1 MTVGS
6 RNSRLQREATAELE
20 GKRKRILPWE
30 RKGLSRVARVIAFL
44 EFLPIT
50 KGILIGKKMRL
61 LPNQRRFIERV
72 YGATDVRIA
81 VRSEPRG
88 NGKTGL
94 VSGLALCHL
103 LGPEAEERGECY
115 SAAVNRLQSSLMHGE
130 MAAIIERI
138 PEFASRCN
146 IRRGGQRRCIEVISG
161 QGIGSTYEA
170 LAADARRGHGLAP
183 SFWAYDELA
192 QTRDRK
198 LYDALQTG
206 MGKRKRALGIVLS
219 TQAEDDE
226 HPLSQLIDD
235 GIAGI
240 DSSIVVDLTCAP
252 SDADV
257 FDEAVIR
264 ACNPAL
270 GVFLDA
276 GTLMKEARQA
286 RRMPSS
292 ESAFRNLR
300 CNQRITSAPDL
311 LATPSVWAQ
320 GDAPIAHEIFRDG
333 RPVHAGLDLSA
344 RLDLTAMVLAA
355 QDDGGVIHLMPF
367 AWTPEKTITTRMQRD
382 AAPYDAWIRA
392 GALLATPGLAI
403 DYDYVLGDIA
413 TAIEG
418 MNVVEVAFDQWN
430 INALRTAMV
439 RVGVTLPLVPFI
451 QGYKSFTPAISA
463 FEVECTEGRIRHGAH
478 PVLRWCIANTMLV
491 RGPAGTPQQN
501 RKPEKRR
508 INGRIDLAV
517 AALMAVGSMKVT
529 AEPAIE
535 PAALIA

>member
-1 MTVGS
+1 MSG
-6 RNSRLQREATAELE
+6 NSTALQRAAAAELE
-20 GKRKRILPWE
+20 GKRKRALPWE
-30 RKGLSRVARVIAFL
+30 RKGLSRVERVIAFL

-50 KGILIGKKMRL
+50 KGILIGKKLKL

-72 YGATDVRIA
+72 YGAPDVRIA

-115 SAAVNRLQSSLMHGE
+115 SAAVNRLQSGLMHAE
-130 MAAIIERI
+130 MAAVIERI
-138 PEFASRCN
+138 PEFASRVN

-161 QGIGSTYEA
+161 PAVGSVYEA

-198 LYDALQTG
+198 LLDALTTG

-235 GIAGI
+235 GLAGT
-240 DSSIVVDLTCAP
+240 DPSIVVDLTAAP
-252 SDADV
+252 PDADV

-270 GVFLDA
+270 GIFLDT

-286 RRMPSS
+286 RRMPSN
-292 ESAFRNLR
+292 ESSFRNHR
-300 CNQRITSAPDL
+300 CNQRIAASPDL
-311 LATPSVWAQ
+311 LVTPSVWQQ
-320 GDAPIAHEIFRDG
+320 GNAPIDLAIFRDG

-355 QDDGGVIHLMPF
+355 TDDAGVTHLLPL
-367 AWTPEKTITTRMQRD
+367 AWTPESTITTRELRD
-382 AAPYDAWIRA
+382 AAPYAAWIRA
-392 GALLATPGLAI
+392 GALRATPGLAI

-413 TAIEG
+413 TVIEG
-418 MNVVEVAFDQWN
+418 MNLAAVAYDSWN
-430 INALRTAMV
+430 INALRQAAA
-439 RVGVTLPLVPFI
+439 RVSMSLPLVPFV
-451 QGYKSFTPAISA
+451 QGYKSFSPAISA

-517 AALMAVGSMKVT
+517 AALMAIGSMKVT
-529 AEPAIE
+529 AEAAIE
-535 PAALIA
+535 PATLIA

>member
-1 MTVGS
+1 MVAGNRTA
-6 RNSRLQREATAELE
+6 LQRRAVAELE
-20 GKRKRILPWE
+20 GKRKKTLPWE
-30 RKGLSRVARVIAFL
+30 RKGLSRVERVIAFL

-50 KGILIGKKMRL
+50 KGILIGKKLQL
-61 LPNQRRFIERV
+61 LPNQRRFIERI
-72 YGATDVRIA
+72 YGNTDVRIA

-130 MAAIIERI
+130 MAAIVEQV
-138 PEFASRCN
+138 PEFAARCR
-146 IRRGGQRRCIEVISG
+146 IRRGGQRRCIEVTSG
-161 QGIGSTYEA
+161 AGNGSVYEA
-170 LAADARRGHGLAP
+170 LSADARRGHGLAP
-183 SFWAYDELA
+183 SWWAYDELA

-198 LYDALQTG
+198 LLDALTTG

-235 GIAGI
+235 GLAGT
-240 DSSIVVDLTCAP
+240 DSSIVVDLTAAP
-252 SDADV
+252 DDADV

-270 GVFLDA
+270 GIFLDA
-276 GTLMKEARQA
+276 DTLLKEARQA
-286 RRMPSS
+286 RRLPSS

-300 CNQRITSAPDL
+300 CNQRISAAPDL
-311 LATPSVWAQ
+311 LVTPSVWAQ
-320 GDAPIAHEIFRDG
+320 GNAPIDKEMFRDG
-333 RPVHAGLDLSA
+333 RPVYAGLDLSA

-355 QDDGGVIHLMPF
+355 QDDAGVVHLWPL
-367 AWTPEKTITTRMQRD
+367 AWTPERTVTMREQRD
-382 AAPYDAWIRA
+382 AAPYAAWINS

-403 DYDYVLGDIA
+403 DYDYVIGDIA
-413 TAIEG
+413 VVTEG
-418 MNVVEVAFDQWN
+418 MNLVAVAYDQWN
-430 INALRTAMV
+430 INALKQACERT
-439 RVGVTLPLVPFI
+439 GVTLPLEPFI
-451 QGYKSFTPAISA
+451 QGYKSYTPAISA

-508 INGRIDLAV
+508 GNGRIDLAV
-517 AALMAVGSMKVT
+517 AALMAMGALKVT
-529 AEPAIE
+529 VAPPEYDI
-535 PAALIA
+535 AALIG

>member
-1 MTVGS
+1 MAG
-6 RNSRLQREATAELE
+6 NSTALQRRAAAQLK

-30 RKGLSRVARVIAFL
+30 RKGLSRVERVIAFL

-130 MAAIIERI
+130 MSAIIERV
-138 PEFASRCN
+138 PEFAAVCN

-161 QGIGSTYEA
+161 PGIGSVYEA

-198 LYDALQTG
+198 LLDALTTG
-206 MGKRKRALGIVLS
+206 MGKRKRSLGIVLS

-235 GIAGI
+235 GIAGT
-240 DSSIVVDLTCAP
+240 DSSIVVDLTVAP
-252 SDADV
+252 SDDDV

-264 ACNPAL
+264 ACNPAF
-270 GVFLDA
+270 GIFLDA
-276 GTLMKEARQA
+276 GTLLKEARQA
-286 RRMPSS
+286 RRLPSS

-300 CNQRITSAPDL
+300 CNQRISAAPDL
-311 LATPSVWAQ
+311 LVTPSVWAQ
-320 GDAPIAHEIFRDG
+320 GDAPIDPAIFRDG
-333 RPVHAGLDLSA
+333 RPVYAGLDLSA

-355 QDDGGVIHLMPF
+355 QDDAGVIHFMPL
-367 AWTPEKTITTRMQRD
+367 AWTPEKTIKLRKDRD
-382 AAPYDAWIRA
+382 QAPYDSWVKS

-413 TAIEG
+413 TATEG
-418 MNVVEVAFDQWN
+418 MNLVSIAYDNWN
-430 INALRTAMV
+430 INALRQACA
-439 RVGVTLPLVPFI
+439 RVGVTLPLEPFI
-451 QGYKSFTPAISA
+451 QGYKTYTPAIA
-463 FEVECTEGRIRHGAH
+463 VFEVEATEGRIRHGAH
-478 PVLRWCIANTMLV
+478 PVLKWCIANTMLV

-508 INGRIDLAV
+508 TNGRIDLAI
-517 AALMAVGSMKVT
+517 AALMAMSSLKVT
-529 AEPAIE
+529 TAAPEYEI
-535 PAALIA
+535 AALIG